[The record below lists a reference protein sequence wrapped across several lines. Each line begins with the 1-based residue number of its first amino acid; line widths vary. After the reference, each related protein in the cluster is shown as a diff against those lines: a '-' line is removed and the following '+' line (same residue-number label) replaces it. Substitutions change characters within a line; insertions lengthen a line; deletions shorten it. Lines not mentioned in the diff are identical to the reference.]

1 MNIVNVK
8 DYKAGD
14 DVVLQLTGLDMEYY
28 GDVVEVSEDELK
40 VDVGFFDK
48 TLTFTLKDGQK
59 VTTFCKD

>member
-1 MNIVNVK
+1 MNIVSVK

-14 DVVLQLTGLDMEYY
+14 NVALQVTGLDMEYY
-28 GDVVEVSEDELK
+28 GEVKEVSEDELK
-40 VDVGFFDK
+40 VDVDFFDT